1 MFRKLWE
8 KIVPKIEVKDANGKL
23 IQTYEIFAD
32 ESATGYGSLI
42 TSEHLFKMAKLN
54 AIDDGLVSEDL
65 ACELTF
71 AVAD

>member
-1 MFRKLWE
+1 M
-8 KIVPKIEVKDANGKL
+8 VPKIDVKNAKGKL

-42 TSEHLFKMAKLN
+42 TNEHLFKMAKLN
-54 AIDDGLVSEDL
+54 AIDDELVSKEQAD
-65 ACELTF
+65 ELTF